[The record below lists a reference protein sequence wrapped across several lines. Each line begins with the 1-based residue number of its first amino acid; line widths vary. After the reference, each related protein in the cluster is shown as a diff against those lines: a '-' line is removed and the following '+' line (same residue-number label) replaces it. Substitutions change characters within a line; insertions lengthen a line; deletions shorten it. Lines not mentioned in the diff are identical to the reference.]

1 MKKLLHRVPHCQL
14 TQQGTP
20 TRRAKLQFLLQ
31 RQGTA
36 DEALESF
43 AEANIADVLSLF
55 PLLNDGTHGPAGA
68 YSITQLYTIKNRV
81 QGAIEFIC
89 EIAHHQ
95 PATT

>member
-1 MKKLLHRVPHCQL
+1 MTP
-14 TQQGTP
+14 QGTP

-43 AEANIADVLSLF
+43 AEANIADVVNLF
-55 PLLNDGTHGPAGA
+55 PLLNAGAHGPAGE
-68 YSITQLYTIKNRV
+68 YSITQLHSIKNRV
-81 QGAIEFIC
+81 EGAIEFIC

-95 PATT
+95 RATT